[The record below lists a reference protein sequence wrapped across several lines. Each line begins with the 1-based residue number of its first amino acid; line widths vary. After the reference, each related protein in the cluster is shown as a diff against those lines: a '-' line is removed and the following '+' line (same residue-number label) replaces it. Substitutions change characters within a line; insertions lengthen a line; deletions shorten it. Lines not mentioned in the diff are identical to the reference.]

1 MKKLTNLMIL
11 QEISGMKLFTSYFII
26 QFFIF
31 HLILSVNAQDLFNIP
46 HSTKFAYYLY
56 LSGDFELAIKE
67 YERIVFFDS
76 TDFESRLNLVK
87 SYRHVGDYKKAIL
100 RTRQFFNSCKD
111 ITSGFSNEYCKS
123 LILSNNPG
131 ESRKFLSLNDNF
143 TREDKIF
150 YQVSTELF
158 DDDYE
163 KAGEIINM
171 NQDLGSPYIDKY
183 SSILDNKMYFKY
195 KSPFLSVALS
205 SVIPG
210 AGKVYS
216 GAWKDALVSFFFV
229 ATSAFQSYRGFEKN
243 GVKSAYGWVFGGLA
257 AGFYIGNLCGSAK
270 AAHRYNHNLKQN
282 LKHSIEEIFY
292 SYD

>member
-1 MKKLTNLMIL
+1 MIL
-11 QEISGMKLFTSYFII
+11 QEISGMRLFISYFII
-26 QFFIF
+26 QHFVFYSIF
-31 HLILSVNAQDLFNIP
+31 SVNAQDLFNVP
-46 HSTKFAYYLY
+46 NSRKFAYYLY

-87 SYRHVGDYKKAIL
+87 SYRHTGDYGKAIL
-100 RTRQFFNSCKD
+100 RTRQFFNSRKD

-123 LILSNNPG
+123 LILNNSLS

-143 TREDKIF
+143 TIEDKVF
-150 YQVSTELF
+150 YLVSTELF
-158 DDDYE
+158 NEDYE

-171 NQDLGSPYIDKY
+171 HKDLGNPYVDKY
-183 SSILDNKMYFKY
+183 SSILNNKMYFKY
-195 KSPFLSVALS
+195 KSPFLSVAMS
-205 SVIPG
+205 SIIPG

-216 GAWKDALVSFFFV
+216 GAWKDGLVSFFFV

-243 GVKSAYGWVFGGLA
+243 GVKSGYGWVFGGLA
-257 AGFYIGNLCGSAK
+257 AGFYLGNLFGSAK
-270 AAHRYNHNLKQN
+270 ATHRYNSNLKNN
-282 LKHSIEEIFY
+282 LKHKIEEIFY